1 MHLNNPKA
9 ADCGLRSESVLNILA
24 LNWEDLD
31 NPQAGGA
38 EVHLQEI
45 LKRIAQKGHKVTLL
59 CSGFPGCKP
68 EERIDGV
75 DIVRRG
81 SRLNFNFVAPFALKK
96 LIKSQNWDI
105 VLEDINKIPF
115 FSPLFHN
122 LPLLVVIP
130 HLFADSV
137 FKEINFVL
145 GLYIYLSEKPISRVY
160 KGFQFMVISES
171 TKEDLVKRGI
181 PADDI
186 HVVHCGIDHSLY
198 RTDPA
203 VPKDPDPTV
212 IYLGRLKKYKSIDHL
227 LIAFA
232 QTLKEIP
239 QAKLVVVGEGDYR
252 GNLEGLAGELK
263 IEDKI
268 EFTGFVDQVEK
279 VRRLQEAW
287 VAVCPSLKEGWGLT
301 NIEANACGTPV
312 LASNV
317 PGLKD
322 SVVNGETGVL
332 FEYGDTKEL
341 SDHLVKILSDADS
354 RKKLTEGGLG
364 WAKKFS
370 WDHAADKT
378 LELIEQI
385 VTSAKPEAG
394 RKKLKN

>member
-45 LKRIAQKGHKVTLL
+45 LKRIALKGHKVTLL

-68 EERIDGV
+68 EERIDGIDV
-75 DIVRRG
+75 VRRG

-96 LIKSQNWDI
+96 LIKSGNWDI

-145 GLYIYLSEKPISRVY
+145 GLYIYLSEKPISRIY
-160 KGFQFMVISES
+160 KGYKFMVISES

-181 PADDI
+181 PLDDI
-186 HVVHCGIDHSLY
+186 HVVHCGIDHDLY
-198 RTDPA
+198 RPDSSGQ
-203 VPKDPDPTV
+203 KDPDPTV

-227 LIAFA
+227 LVGFSH
-232 QTLKEIP
+232 TLQKIP
-239 QAKLVVVGEGDYR
+239 RAKLVVVGEGDYK
-252 GNLEGLAGELK
+252 GELLSLAARLK
-263 IEDKI
+263 IEGGV
-268 EFTGFVDQVEK
+268 EFTGFVDQAEK
-279 VRRLQEAW
+279 VRRLQGAW

-312 LASNV
+312 VASNV

-322 SVVNGETGVL
+322 SVVDGETGVL

-341 SDHLVKILSDADS
+341 SDHLVRILSDAGY
-354 RKKLTEGGLG
+354 REKLTEGGLG
-364 WAKKFS
+364 WARKFS
-370 WDHAADKT
+370 WDRAADKT
-378 LELIEQI
+378 LELIERI
-385 VTSAKPEAG
+385 VASSKG
-394 RKKLKN
+394 RGK